1 MSTETMTAEVTLAEE
16 LVRSLP
22 SVPTAELVGDDSHSV
37 RFRVRQ
43 AGWKLVTIV
52 FSKRALRKLLN
63 DPTREVKV
71 EYLRRDILRSA
82 LSRVSY
88 TYPRRGAASCV

>member
-1 MSTETMTAEVTLAEE
+1 MSTETMTAEVSLADE

-22 SVPTAELVGDDSHSV
+22 NLPAAEIVGEDSHSV

-43 AGWKLVTIV
+43 AGWKLATIV

-63 DPTREVKV
+63 DPTRDVKV
-71 EYLRRDILRSA
+71 EYLRRDILSSA
-82 LSRVSY
+82 LRRVSY
-88 TYPRRGAASCV
+88 SYPRRGSAFSI

>member
-1 MSTETMTAEVTLAEE
+1 MLTEKKTAEATLAEE

-22 SVPTAELVGDDSHSV
+22 DMPAAELVGDDSQTV

-43 AGWKLVTIV
+43 AGWKLATIV

-63 DPTREVKV
+63 DPIREVKV

-82 LSRVSY
+82 LRRVSY
-88 TYPRRGAASCV
+88 SYPRRGAVCIS